1 MSLVGVLAF
10 QGDFSEHHQILK
22 DLEVASIDVRN
33 LEDLAKVSALIIPG
47 GESTVIAKFLEETGV
62 GREVVRRVTT
72 VGKGGKEGMEGK
84 GSKVG
89 KGGKGSKE
97 GKGGEFMS
105 NKGSRYLPAV
115 DSQGLSV
122 FGTCAGAIVLARKAT
137 GKNAPKTLGLIDVT
151 IDRNAYGSQVD
162 SFETAVKVTGIRNSV
177 DVAFIRAPKITSV
190 GRGVE
195 VLANHKGLPVLVR
208 QGSVMI
214 ATFHP
219 EVRGQTLV
227 HRLFLQ
233 QLSD

>member
-1 MSLVGVLAF
+1 MSVGVLAF

-22 DLEVASIDVRN
+22 DLGVTSIDVRN

-62 GREVVRRVTT
+62 GREIVRRSSISDRRVESKAERA
-72 VGKGGKEGMEGK
+72 GKAGK
-84 GSKVG
+84 
-89 KGGKGSKE
+89 
-97 GKGGEFMS
+97 FMS

-115 DSQGLSV
+115 DSQCLSV

-162 SFETAVKVTGIRNSV
+162 SFETSLKVTGIKNSV
-177 DVAFIRAPKITSV
+177 EVAFIRAPKITRV

-195 VLANHKGLPVLVR
+195 VLASYDGLPVFVR

-219 EVRGQTLV
+219 EVRRQTLV